1 MINRPFRSK
10 KCLSEMIWHFIG
22 VYIINRTLH
31 GRLEIRNFSSRVKKY
46 FTSEC
51 VEKYFTVRCAHSNTT
66 LEGKFRISAR
76 PCNILYLSYLF
87 TLFDVI
93 LFQSI
98 SSNHVM

>member
-1 MINRPFRSK
+1 MAAWR
-10 KCLSEMIWHFIG
+10 
-22 VYIINRTLH
+22 Y
-31 GRLEIRNFSSRVKKY
+31 EIFPLVLKNISPVNVLKNISL
-46 FTSEC
+46 
-51 VEKYFTVRCAHSNTT
+51 VRCAHSNTT